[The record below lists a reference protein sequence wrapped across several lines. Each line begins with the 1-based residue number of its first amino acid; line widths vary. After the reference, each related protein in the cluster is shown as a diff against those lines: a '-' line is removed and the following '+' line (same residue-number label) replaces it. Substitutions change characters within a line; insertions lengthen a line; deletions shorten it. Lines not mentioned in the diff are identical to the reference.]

1 MDCNHTCGPKFRSW
15 EIESCKDDFTAW
27 RDPTTGSMV
36 GVCPHEVEPSGCN
49 GNAHLWEIPKLYFDD
64 FPIELNLRLT
74 TGGYIPLPSGKRL
87 HNELEN
93 HHAIHGKIHC
103 KW

>member
-1 MDCNHTCGPKFRSW
+1 MISLPGVTQLLVPWWGCAHMRSSHLDAMETPICGK
-15 EIESCKDDFTAW
+15 
-27 RDPTTGSMV
+27 
-36 GVCPHEVEPSGCN
+36 
-49 GNAHLWEIPKLYFDD
+49 IPKLYFDD

-93 HHAIHGKIHC
+93 HHAIHGKIHY